1 MHRRSA
7 GLTIGSE
14 GNRRRLPSTPAFSVF
29 RGSSAP
35 GASTYSVALGLN
47 RNRAILATPSAD
59 VPLNLQPRRVRS
71 DAGHR
76 RRRLFAAQ
84 TRSVPAIFPAVS
96 SLLPFPHLGD
106 MNRGLF
112 FLHKVRSPT
121 QLPSGSLKPAP
132 PIYTTILR
140 KMVRASFLAATLKIL
155 YKFLFGLKQLP
166 T

>member
-1 MHRRSA
+1 M
-7 GLTIGSE
+7 
-14 GNRRRLPSTPAFSVF
+14 
-29 RGSSAP
+29 P
-35 GASTYSVALGLN
+35 GIDG
-47 RNRAILATPSAD
+47 
-59 VPLNLQPRRVRS
+59 
-71 DAGHR
+71 GG
-76 RRRLFAAQ
+76 LFAAQ

-96 SLLPFPHLGD
+96 FLLPFPHLVD

-121 QLPSGSLKPAP
+121 QLPSGSLKPAL

-140 KMVRASFLAATLKIL
+140 KMVRASFLDAPLKIL

>member
-1 MHRRSA
+1 MPGIDGGGFLLHRRK
-7 GLTIGSE
+7 
-14 GNRRRLPSTPAFSVF
+14 
-29 RGSSAP
+29 
-35 GASTYSVALGLN
+35 
-47 RNRAILATPSAD
+47 
-59 VPLNLQPRRVRS
+59 RS
-71 DAGHR
+71 GY
-76 RRRLFAAQ
+76 L
-84 TRSVPAIFPAVS
+84 PAVS
-96 SLLPFPHLGD
+96 FLLPFPHLGD

-140 KMVRASFLAATLKIL
+140 KMVQASFLDAALKIL